1 MEIRGVDTKRL
12 VDDLSKEDLE
22 VIRKVKNKDSE
33 ESSDESEETVK
44 IFGKEFKKRTVIWV
58 SVAAGVVLAL
68 ILLMIST
75 KRSHNR

>member
-1 MEIRGVDTKRL
+1 MEIRGIDTKRL

-22 VIRKVKNKDSE
+22 NIRKVKNKDSE
-33 ESSDESEETVK
+33 GSSDESEDTVK